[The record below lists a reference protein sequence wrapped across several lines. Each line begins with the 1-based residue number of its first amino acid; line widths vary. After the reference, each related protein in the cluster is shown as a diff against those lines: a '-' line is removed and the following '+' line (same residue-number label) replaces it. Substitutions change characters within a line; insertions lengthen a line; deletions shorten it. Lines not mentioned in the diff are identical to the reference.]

1 MSSCNGVRGGKPKC
15 GGLKKNWKKRR
26 WGMEIYPPTFAK
38 RWGIKKIPPSPGPR
52 GPWDKRKKFSRA
64 LRARAKIFFRG
75 GMRGDNKKK
84 FFGGIVKTKA
94 LATHTLYP
102 PTHTSHPEH

>member
-1 MSSCNGVRGGKPKC
+1 
-15 GGLKKNWKKRR
+15 
-26 WGMEIYPPTFAK
+26 MEIYPPTFAK

-64 LRARAKIFFRG
+64 HSAHEKFFSQWDGGITKKI
-75 GMRGDNKKK
+75 